1 MNYKIKNIYEFVNEA
16 KKPEGTI
23 TPSDIKAAV
32 STAAIQKKKFI
43 SNLKDRSWHIAIKP
57 IEVKQKDIDTSIVAI
72 TGKYLITGFYK
83 RSGEFKVEY
92 ITCTVKSSAGCWT
105 RELDEKVWTKLKKK
119 YESSLLD
126 PSKLTKSDLDT
137 LANVASKFL
146 NKEAEAINKNIKPA
160 EKDKLDM
167 DSPASLGRAL
177 EDAVS
182 GSDFNILNDD
192 ERIRFNVFLKAA
204 GDGSAV
210 PKRNLWFIIEPKL
223 KSVTYKTGDGILD
236 DSFNYKDFKDLV
248 SSIRDRMNDWKKR
261 DKSNYEE
268 GRYQAWKLDR

>member
-1 MNYKIKNIYEFVNEA
+1 MNYKLKDIYEFVNEA
-16 KKPEGTI
+16 KVPEGTI

-32 STAAIQKKKFI
+32 SAAAIQKKKFI
-43 SNLKDRSWHIAIKP
+43 TNLRDRSWHIAIKP

-83 RSGEFKVEY
+83 RAGEFKVEY
-92 ITCTVKSSAGCWT
+92 VTCTVKSGAGCWT
-105 RELDEKVWTKLKKK
+105 RAIDEKVWNKLKKK

-126 PSKLTKSDLDT
+126 PKKLTKSDLDI
-137 LANVASKFL
+137 LASVSSKFL
-146 NKEAEAINKNIKPA
+146 TKEAEAINKNIKPA
-160 EKDKLDM
+160 VKGKLDM
-167 DSPASLGRAL
+167 DSPASLGKAL

-182 GSDFNILNDD
+182 GSEWYMLNDN
-192 ERIRFNVFLKAA
+192 ERIRFNVFVKAA
-204 GDGSAV
+204 GSGSAV
-210 PKRNLWFIIEPKL
+210 PKTNLWFVIEPKL
-223 KSVTYKTGDGILD
+223 KSVTFKTGDGILD

>member
-1 MNYKIKNIYEFVNEA
+1 MNYKIKSIYEFVNEA
-16 KKPEGTI
+16 KMPEGSI
-23 TPSDIKAAV
+23 TPADIRDTV
-32 STAAIQKKKFI
+32 SIVAIQKKKFI

-57 IEVKQKDIDTSIVAI
+57 IEVKQKEIDTHIVAI

-83 RSGEFKVEY
+83 KSGEFKVEY
-92 ITCTVKSSAGCWT
+92 TCCTVKSGASSWT
-105 RELDEKVWTKLKKK
+105 TVLDEKLWNKLMKK
-119 YESSLLD
+119 YESSLLS

-137 LANVASKFL
+137 LAGITSKFL

-160 EKDKLDM
+160 EKGKLDM

-192 ERIRFNVFLKAA
+192 ERIRFNVFVKAA

-223 KSVTYKTGDGILD
+223 KSVEYKSGNGILD

-248 SSIRDRMNDWKKR
+248 SSIRDRMNDWKKK
-261 DKSNYEE
+261 DKLNYEE